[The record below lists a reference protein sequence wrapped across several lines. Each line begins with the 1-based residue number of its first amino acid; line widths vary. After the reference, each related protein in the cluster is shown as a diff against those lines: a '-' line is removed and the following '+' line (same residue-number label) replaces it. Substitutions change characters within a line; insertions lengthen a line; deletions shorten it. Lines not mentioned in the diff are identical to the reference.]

1 MSDVSDNLD
10 EFLAIVTRDL
20 GAREAHVYTE
30 GAEPAADERTLR
42 CALAD
47 GRVVVAS
54 FDEMPTDVEAR
65 RRRLEMLASAFAD
78 ILPHEARARGS
89 RPPPA
94 RSLHEELAALAQRV
108 GAIEAVVIDAH
119 SPVVWGW
126 ASEEEARGERDPDAP
141 PISTGTPLST
151 GGLHAVGPED
161 EAAQR
166 YGMASAQGMR
176 VDPAA
181 VALLPAVV
189 RARHRVLPI
198 ALSEGRL
205 VLAMADPDDAD
216 AVHDVVLATGLEVD
230 PIFAGESMA
239 AFFAHADAG
248 EPGAWDAILAA
259 IPEGE
264 REARE
269 AKARRAKE
277 LWTRRMLVRRAVTEV
292 RALPEMVALKK
303 GGHVRHTSRGE
314 DFGCVARS
322 FAAIYVLVL
331 VFDRAFDELTAKRA
345 LTHALPIIE
354 RLVAAL
360 PPLDPGPPVA
370 GAAAMRVR
378 RRR

>member
-1 MSDVSDNLD
+1 MSDNLE

-20 GAREAHVYTE
+20 GAREAHIYAQ

-42 CALAD
+42 CEIAD
-47 GRVVVAS
+47 GRVLVAS
-54 FDEMPTDVEAR
+54 FDEAPADAEAR
-65 RRRLEMLASAFAD
+65 RRRLEMLATAFAD
-78 ILPHEARARGS
+78 VLPHEARARAS

-126 ASEEEARGERDPDAP
+126 ASEEEALREREEIP
-141 PISTGTPLST
+141 PVSTGIPLNV

-161 EAAQR
+161 LAAER
-166 YGMASAQGMR
+166 YGLASAQGMR

-181 VALLPAVV
+181 VALRPAVV
-189 RARHRVLPI
+189 RARHRVLPVSI
-198 ALSEGRL
+198 TDGRL
-205 VLAMADPDDAD
+205 VLAMADPEDAE

-239 AFFAHADAG
+239 AFFAHTDTGDAS
-248 EPGAWDAILAA
+248 AWDALLAA
-259 IPEGE
+259 IPDGE

-269 AKARRAKE
+269 AKAKRAKE
-277 LWTRRMLVRRAVTEV
+277 LWKRRMLARRAIAEV
-292 RALPEMVALKK
+292 RALPEVVALKK
-303 GGHVRHTSRGE
+303 GGHVRHTSRSE

-331 VFDRAFDELTAKRA
+331 VFDRPFDELTAKRA
-345 LTHALPIIE
+345 LTHALPTIE